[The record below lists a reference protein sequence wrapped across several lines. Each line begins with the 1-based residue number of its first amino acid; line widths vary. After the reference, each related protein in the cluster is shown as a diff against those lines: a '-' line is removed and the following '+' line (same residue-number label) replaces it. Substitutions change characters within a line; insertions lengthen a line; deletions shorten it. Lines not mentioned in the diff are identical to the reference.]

1 MSPTSDPRF
10 IKVHI
15 IMPFRLLPYLFVLLW
30 SSAFV
35 SAKVGVFHASP
46 FAFLF
51 VRFLIVFVI
60 FVAIGLVFSSSQPN
74 LASKSS
80 DKEPLALTILTGL
93 LLHGGYLGA
102 SFYAMASGL
111 GSALTAL
118 IVSTQPLLTTALAV
132 FLFHEKPRPIQWL
145 GILIGFVGVVVALSP
160 ALRIDTPIEGII
172 ASLIGLI
179 TITIGTLIHKRI
191 SGRMSLVKSN
201 AIQAL
206 AASCFFLVLIQTVE
220 TPRIEWHP
228 DFIFALMWQVFAV
241 STGAYVIL
249 MILIKRGTMTA
260 TTSLLFLVPP
270 TTAIIANL
278 ALQEPLGP
286 VTILGFALAS
296 AGVYL
301 VTRYQAK
308 TP

>member
-1 MSPTSDPRF
+1 MY
-10 IKVHI
+10 I
-15 IMPFRLLPYLFVLLW
+15 RLLPYLFVFLW

-35 SAKVGVFHASP
+35 SATIGVAHATP

-51 VRFLIVFVI
+51 VRFVIVFII
-60 FVAIGLVFSSSQPN
+60 FIAIALLFSSARKGP
-74 LASKSS
+74 APK
-80 DKEPLALTILTGL
+80 DHVKEPLALTILTGL

-145 GILIGFVGVVVALSP
+145 GIFVGFVGVVVALSP
-160 ALRIDTPIEGII
+160 SLRMDTPTEGILASVI
-172 ASLIGLI
+172 ALLA
-179 TITIGTLIHKRI
+179 ITIGTLIHKRI

-206 AASCFFLVLIQTVE
+206 AASIFFLILIQTVE
-220 TPRIEWHP
+220 TPSITWHP
-228 DFIFALMWQVFAV
+228 DFIYALMWQVFAV
-241 STGAYVIL
+241 SAGAYVIL
-249 MILIKRGTMTA
+249 MILIKRGTMAA

-278 ALQEPLGP
+278 ALKEPLGP
-286 VTILGFALAS
+286 ITILGFALAS

-301 VTRYQAK
+301 VTRYQVK

>member
-1 MSPTSDPRF
+1 MMS
-10 IKVHI
+10 I
-15 IMPFRLLPYLFVLLW
+15 RLLPYLFVFLW

-35 SAKVGVFHASP
+35 SAKVGVFHATP

-51 VRFLIVFVI
+51 VRFVIVFII
-60 FVAIGLVFSSSQPN
+60 FVAISLWVSSARHPPAPSN
-74 LASKSS
+74 KIG
-80 DKEPLALTILTGL
+80 DKTKEPLALTILTGL

-145 GILIGFVGVVVALSP
+145 GIFVGFVGVVVALSP
-160 ALRIDTPIEGII
+160 SLQMNTPTEGII
-172 ASLIGLI
+172 ASIIALLA
-179 TITIGTLIHKRI
+179 ITIGTLIHKRI

-206 AASCFFLVLIQTVE
+206 AASFFFLMLIQTVE
-220 TPRIEWHP
+220 TPSITWHM
-228 DFIFALMWQVFAV
+228 DFIFALMWQVLAV
-241 STGAYVIL
+241 SAGAYVIL
-249 MILIKRGTMTA
+249 MILIKRGTMAA

-278 ALQEPLGP
+278 ALNEPLGP

-301 VTRYQAK
+301 VTQYQAK
-308 TP
+308 KPN